1 MQTKSFPA
9 YPFDA
14 IARASPPDFPM
25 HTDPKARRTIRL
37 VRRKGD
43 KRHPGAVAAHAAGVD
58 TGEIT
63 GFSQALAPG
72 KRKIGQGFKRK
83 DVAAHGRG
91 GH

>member
-1 MQTKSFPA
+1 
-9 YPFDA
+9 
-14 IARASPPDFPM
+14 M
-25 HTDPKARRTIRL
+25 HTDPKTRRTIRL
-37 VRRKGD
+37 ADRRGKGD
-43 KRHPGAVAAHAAGVD
+43 KRHANAMTARAASID